1 MPNPLQ
7 NSWAAQ
13 KDVRSAEAT
22 SRALEVMMP
31 AATTR
36 VALTRTRRFAMSTR
50 AEQLADELQQVT
62 DEVAAFIAGIP
73 DEAWQR
79 TCAAEQCTVAALAC
93 HIADGYGPILEG
105 LVKPI
110 AEGQA
115 GPRYSMEE
123 LAQWNAAAA
132 QENAAHPKAVA
143 VERLRTKAPAAIA
156 YVRGL
161 SDEQLQRTG
170 TLPFGGDPMTAEAV
184 ITHVLIGHPRG
195 HLASIEAVTA

>member
-1 MPNPLQ
+1 
-7 NSWAAQ
+7 
-13 KDVRSAEAT
+13 
-22 SRALEVMMP
+22 
-31 AATTR
+31 
-36 VALTRTRRFAMSTR
+36 MSTR
-50 AEQLADELQQVT
+50 AEQLADELQQAS
-62 DEVAAFIAGIP
+62 DEVIASIEAIP
-73 DEAWQR
+73 DAAWQR
-79 TCAAEQCTVAALAC
+79 TCAAEQCTVAALTC

-110 AEGQA
+110 TEGTE

-132 QENAAHPKAVA
+132 QENAAQPKAVA
-143 VERLRTKAPAAIA
+143 LERLRTKAPAAIA

-161 SDEQLQRTG
+161 SDDQLQRTG

-195 HLASIEAVTA
+195 HLASIQTAAA